1 MIVITALNI
10 VVVIMAYLA
19 RVEKHQ
25 FMLAWAF
32 ALMAIVLGIRYG
44 YGNDFYEYQYFFYHE
59 AMMEDNSEHM
69 ELGWLFLNRFF
80 RPLGFPAFVFL
91 LTCIEHFM
99 LYDLIKRHVPSDYYW
114 LTVFIYVFN
123 SDYMLIGLSMM
134 RQFLVQLIGLYAV
147 EFAIKRKF
155 IPFLILVFIGF
166 MIHKIA
172 LLILPLFLLSYIKRI
187 RWWMI
192 ALLIFLTFYV
202 IKNMGTIIDVVSSML
217 LESDVKY
224 AESYLSEQVLVE
236 EHSLGMRYIY
246 HYVIYSIVCICNFK
260 HLNSN
265 DRVFAWMVFMGLFFL
280 PFQYI
285 FPMAI
290 RTSWMYTIAELLV
303 FPILL
308 SKERI
313 PAFKYGFPILLVFFT
328 IWLDYRSIFL
338 SEIYGDY
345 YREYKTVFSIL

>member
-1 MIVITALNI
+1 
-10 VVVIMAYLA
+10 
-19 RVEKHQ
+19 
-25 FMLAWAF
+25 
-32 ALMAIVLGIRYG
+32 
-44 YGNDFYEYQYFFYHE
+44 
-59 AMMEDNSEHM
+59 
-69 ELGWLFLNRFF
+69 
-80 RPLGFPAFVFL
+80 
-91 LTCIEHFM
+91 
-99 LYDLIKRHVPSDYYW
+99 
-114 LTVFIYVFN
+114 
-123 SDYMLIGLSMM
+123 
-134 RQFLVQLIGLYAV
+134 
-147 EFAIKRKF
+147 
-155 IPFLILVFIGF
+155 
-166 MIHKIA
+166 
-172 LLILPLFLLSYIKRI
+172 
-187 RWWMI
+187 MI